1 MDVVVVTGSTRG
13 IGYGLVEAFLD
24 LGCAVVVNGRSQAS
38 VDRAVVRLAE
48 RHDAGRVMGYPADV
62 GDFEAVQGLWDATVA
77 RFGRVDVWI
86 NNAGLGNPQRSFW
99 EHPPDRIAGVVNA
112 NVLGVMFGAKVALR
126 GMLDQGGGSLYNMEG
141 LGSDGRTVPGLTL
154 YGTTKASLRY
164 FTEGLIA
171 ETRGTPVRVGALSP
185 GMVVTNL
192 LTGQYERDS
201 EAWQRA
207 KRIFNI
213 LADRVE
219 TVAPWLAKRVLEN
232 RKHGARIRWL
242 MTPKVIWR
250 FVSSPFRDRN
260 VVDP

>member
-13 IGYGLVEAFLD
+13 IGYGLAEAFLD
-24 LGCAVVVNGRSQAS
+24 LGCAVAINGRSQES

-48 RHDAGRVMGYPADV
+48 RYDAGRIMGYPADV
-62 GDFEAVQGLWDATVA
+62 GDFEAVQGLWDAAVA
-77 RFGRVDVWI
+77 RFDRVDIWI

-99 EHPPDRIAGVVNA
+99 EHPPSRIAGVVNA
-112 NVLGVMFGAKVALR
+112 NVLGVMFGSKVALR
-126 GMLDQGGGSLYNMEG
+126 GMLDQGGGSLYTMEG

-154 YGTTKASLRY
+154 YGTTKAGLRY
-164 FTEGLIA
+164 FTEGLVA
-171 ETRGTPVRVGALSP
+171 ETRKTPVRVGALSP
-185 GMVVTNL
+185 GMVVTDL
-192 LTGQYERDS
+192 LTGQYEKDS

-219 TVAPWLAKRVLEN
+219 TVAPWLARRVLAN

-242 MTPKVIWR
+242 TTPKVIWR
-250 FVSSPFRDRN
+250 FLSSPFRDRN